1 MTPSKKICLIYTGG
15 TIGMKRVGKALK
27 PPQDPEDFIRKV
39 APELPEIADFDY
51 VALMNKDSTN
61 INHED
66 WAKIAEAIYSRI
78 NQYQGFVIAHGTD
91 TMHFTA
97 SAVAFALGE
106 NLNCPV
112 VFTGSQTNPDVR
124 HGDARVNLVR
134 AFQVCATDLAEV
146 AICFGEFV
154 FRGCRAQK
162 KDERRFDA
170 FESPA
175 YYPIAYITEQILLT
189 PLAKRQG
196 HRPPIEF
203 NPFFADGIIQFSLI
217 PGLEPDLIV
226 KVLELP
232 ECSGLLL
239 QSFGAGNVPSEGKYS
254 LLDVIKQAR
263 NLGKPTVVTSQ
274 FAAGSTFYTQ
284 YETGLKAITA
294 GAIATGNMTNSCAVA
309 KFRWVLANV
318 DREIAAGRLSAEH
331 RIDQVRRRMQTVYV
345 DEMDSLPDRN
355 LP

>member
-1 MTPSKKICLIYTGG
+1 MQ
-15 TIGMKRVGKALK
+15 RVGESLK
-27 PPQDPEDFIRKV
+27 PPRNPKSFIQKV
-39 APELPEIADFDY
+39 APELPKIAKFDY
-51 VALMNKDSTN
+51 VDLMNKDSTN

-66 WAKIAEAIYSRI
+66 WVAIAEAIYSRVDK
-78 NQYQGFVIAHGTD
+78 YRGFVIAHGTD

-97 SAVAFALGE
+97 SAVAFALGK
-106 NLNCPV
+106 NLNVPV

-170 FESPA
+170 FESPS

-189 PLAKRQG
+189 SLARRHQPR
-196 HRPPIEF
+196 RPPIEF
-203 NPFFADGIIQFSLI
+203 RPYFANGIVQFSLI
-217 PGLEPDLIV
+217 PGLEPDLIRQAV
-226 KVLELP
+226 ESDA
-232 ECSGLLL
+232 CNGLLL
-239 QSFGAGNVPSEGKYS
+239 QSFGAGNVPTEDKYS
-254 LLDVIKQAR
+254 LLDVIKLAR
-263 NLGKPTVVTSQ
+263 KLGKPTVVTSQ
-274 FAAGSTFYTQ
+274 FAAGSTYYTQ
-284 YETGLKAITA
+284 YETGLKAIEA

-318 DREIAAGRLSAEH
+318 DRDIKAGRLPLRGRLDE
-331 RIDQVRRRMQTVYV
+331 VRRRMQTVYV
-345 DEMDSLPDRN
+345 DEMDPLPPRGN
-355 LP
+355 RRRQ